1 MEVRIVVF
9 LAFVSV
15 TVVFNTVIIYHAYRA
30 FAGLTS
36 KMTATMSEIHASG
49 ETRQAIE
56 SLQTAAE
63 QAAAI
68 TETTKLR
75 IAEFDPVLERA
86 HQDYRRA
93 LVAIDSKLEKAAEN
107 INTTAREVRDIVSK
121 PAFSVAT
128 FVAGVAKVLQ
138 VTETKE

>member
-1 MEVRIVVF
+1 MEVRIVIF

-15 TVVFNTVIIYHAYRA
+15 TVVFNTLIIYHAYRA

-36 KMTATMSEIHASG
+36 KMTATISEIRASG
-49 ETRQAIE
+49 ETREVIE

-63 QAAAI
+63 QAAAV
-68 TETTKLR
+68 TESTKLK
-75 IAEFDPVLERA
+75 IAELDPVLERA
-86 HQDYRRA
+86 HENYRRV
-93 LVAIDSKLEKAAEN
+93 LVTVDSKLEKAAEN

-128 FVAGVAKVLQ
+128 FIAGVAKVLQ
-138 VTETKE
+138 ETEED